1 MLASHH
7 KSEQQGSYNVYAAAL
22 QELNKTRED
31 LNVAKGTAA
40 NLEQLVVYFSITLDQ
55 MNPLLQGLLQHSGE
69 TRRSAEQLVGSIQLL
84 TTIKQRFCVHIGR

>member
-7 KSEQQGSYNVYAAAL
+7 KPERQGSYNVYAAAL

-31 LNVAKGTAA
+31 LDVAERTAA

-55 MNPLLQGLLQHSGE
+55 TNPLLQGLLQHSSE
-69 TRRSAEQLVGSIQLL
+69 TRKSVEQLVGSI
-84 TTIKQRFCVHIGR
+84 K